1 MFINYHEVSTQDDY
15 INLGFYS
22 YEGSFFQ
29 IGRQFLGKQ
38 ALLVEPGLYFKS
50 SIWMECLNFSHFRHS
65 FDLID
70 VFSDIGGI
78 LEMFVL
84 IFGFLVY
91 PISKYSFYIESIQKS
106 FLVECND
113 KSIFKKKIL
122 KKNEK
127 SYISDNI

>member
-1 MFINYHEVSTQDDY
+1 
-15 INLGFYS
+15 
-22 YEGSFFQ
+22 
-29 IGRQFLGKQ
+29 
-38 ALLVEPGLYFKS
+38 
-50 SIWMECLNFSHFRHS
+50 MECLNFSHFRHS
-65 FDLID
+65 YDLID

-78 LEMFVL
+78 LEVIVL

-91 PISKYSFYIESIQKS
+91 PISKYSFYLENIQKS

-127 SYISDNI
+127 SYLKDNI